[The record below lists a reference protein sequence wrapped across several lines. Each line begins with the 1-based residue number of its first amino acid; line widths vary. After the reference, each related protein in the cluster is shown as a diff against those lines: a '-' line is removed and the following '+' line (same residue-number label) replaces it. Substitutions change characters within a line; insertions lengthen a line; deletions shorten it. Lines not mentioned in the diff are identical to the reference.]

1 MGYSGDEILDLL
13 MISKYYERIGDHAT
27 NIGEWAEFSVDG
39 IHRNGDS
46 ISDLFNPNRCKKT
59 PPVAKSI
66 SWQELFFILKL
77 VIFMSFKEILCFLYH
92 YAA

>member
-1 MGYSGDEILDLL
+1 MTWQKKVISSDDILDNLFDKVRNALDQNTMGFSSDEVLDLL

-46 ISDLFNPNRCKKT
+46 ISDLFNPD
-59 PPVAKSI
+59 S
-66 SWQELFFILKL
+66 L
-77 VIFMSFKEILCFLYH
+77 
-92 YAA
+92 